1 MPSRTAA
8 DPDAYGVRIFGVA
21 RWNALWESAQFR
33 RPFFHDGTDS
43 DNRLPADPARIV
55 EIGDRNRVF
64 IPRTET
70 ATTTMRRRPPAPRRD
85 SRPIRAANAARRA
98 VAVLGG
104 ADEPRTRVCRQISPI
119 VCRGPEVP
127 RCGDIYCPVRRR
139 AGSPPMTRFGS
150 WLTTSTSGSP
160 LSRRLGRMKCG
171 HGASSTAESS
181 PAQ

>member
-70 ATTTMRRRPPAPRRD
+70 RYYDYAPPSTCSPARLSTD
-85 SRPIRAANAARRA
+85 SGCQCCA
-98 VAVLGG
+98 
-104 ADEPRTRVCRQISPI
+104 
-119 VCRGPEVP
+119 
-127 RCGDIYCPVRRR
+127 
-139 AGSPPMTRFGS
+139 AGSGR
-150 WLTTSTSGSP
+150 SGRSRRTADP
-160 LSRRLGRMKCG
+160 SLPADFADRLSR
-171 HGASSTAESS
+171 A
-181 PAQ
+181 